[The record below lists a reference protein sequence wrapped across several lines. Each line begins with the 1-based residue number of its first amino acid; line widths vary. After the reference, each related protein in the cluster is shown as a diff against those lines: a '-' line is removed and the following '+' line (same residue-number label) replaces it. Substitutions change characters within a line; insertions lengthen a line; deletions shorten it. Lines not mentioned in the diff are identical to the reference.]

1 MPSTLSSRDC
11 SSDTYLMQP
20 HAAIQLGKPS
30 PGYFWSRGTLFLCAC
45 YSSTGNKSL
54 QSSTGWLEGTFAII
68 HVQTNAFFFRKMHN
82 TLPDLH
88 AALSLSLSFSFFF
101 PVFCYF
107 MCSRGPRNSVVLF
120 IFFPLP
126 SYLNFLAALQITYK
140 EI

>member
-30 PGYFWSRGTLFLCAC
+30 PGYFWSWGTLFLCAC
-45 YSSTGNKSL
+45 YSSTVNKSL

-82 TLPDLH
+82 TLPACMLLD
-88 AALSLSLSFSFFF
+88 LSLSLFLFSSQFSATLCAHVGQEIVLFYLFFF
-101 PVFCYF
+101 
-107 MCSRGPRNSVVLF
+107 LF
-120 IFFPLP
+120 PPI
-126 SYLNFLAALQITYK
+126 
-140 EI
+140 